1 MTMTATQTVSGG
13 ITTNKYTTKQFQL
26 GDNEIV
32 GNQTHTAG
40 GTDSVLPNFLLM
52 GQIAATRKLVP
63 LAPTATDGSQYPYG
77 FLWLGLEA
85 SKTVATT
92 VTDATLA
99 MIIKGKVDAGLISF
113 PSGVTLNDIPTIN
126 GTISSGRTV
135 REFLNDRGIT
145 LVEASNILY

>member
-13 ITTNKYTTKQFQL
+13 ITKNKYETKQFQL

-40 GTDSVLPNFLLM
+40 GTDSVLTNFLLM
-52 GQIAATRKLVP
+52 GQVAATRKLVP

-77 FLWLGLEA
+77 FIWLGLES
-85 SKTVATT
+85 SKTVAAT

-99 MIIKGKVDAGLISF
+99 CIIKGKVDAGLISL

-145 LVEASNILY
+145 LVEASNLLY

>member
-1 MTMTATQTVSGG
+1 MMTATQTVAGG
-13 ITTNKYTTKQFQL
+13 ITTNKYESKQFQL
-26 GDNEIV
+26 GDNETV
-32 GNQTHTAG
+32 GNLSHTAG
-40 GTDSVLPNFLLM
+40 GTDSVLPNFLLV
-52 GQIAATRKLVP
+52 GQIAASRKVVP

-77 FLWLGLEA
+77 FLWLGLDA

-92 VTDATLA
+92 VTDTTLA
-99 MIIKGKVDAGLISF
+99 CIIKGKIAAGLISL

-145 LVEASNILY
+145 LVEASNLLY